1 MIRIAICDDNR
12 KDARTT
18 KAFLLSFMER
28 KTNAAFQVREFS
40 SSAQLLASLSTEAAY
55 HIYLLDILMPGYN
68 GIDLGREIHKSSP
81 SALVIYLSTSPDYA
95 LDAFHVFAFQYL
107 VKPVT
112 RETLFPVLSDAL
124 SHLKENDTGYFLLKT
139 KTGIVRLE
147 CERIMYIE
155 YLNHMIEVNMED
167 NSIYTSITMRS
178 NFDEIIKPL
187 TEFTF
192 FIKPHK
198 AFLLNMN
205 YVISLQDK
213 DFTMKN
219 SVLIPISRKNYTAI
233 KKLYIDF
240 ILSKGYGGNRHEL

>member
-112 RETLFPVLSDAL
+112 RETLFPVRRTL
-124 SHLKENDTGYFLLKT
+124 F
-139 KTGIVRLE
+139 
-147 CERIMYIE
+147 
-155 YLNHMIEVNMED
+155 
-167 NSIYTSITMRS
+167 
-178 NFDEIIKPL
+178 
-187 TEFTF
+187 
-192 FIKPHK
+192 
-198 AFLLNMN
+198 
-205 YVISLQDK
+205 
-213 DFTMKN
+213 
-219 SVLIPISRKNYTAI
+219 PI
-233 KKLYIDF
+233 
-240 ILSKGYGGNRHEL
+240 